1 MEGNDNFLSLVSKM
15 RREQEEYR
23 IWLMEQ
29 APEIILSRA
38 AEWSARED
46 MHGSLDEWEPD
57 AKTIEALL
65 TCDKPLEKLFGWLTE
80 QKEEDTIRK
89 EIDEMAAGIVQ
100 MFASGC

>member
-1 MEGNDNFLSLVSKM
+1 MEENGNFLSLVSKM

-29 APEIILSRA
+29 PPEIILSRA

-46 MHGSLDEWEPD
+46 MLGSLDEWDPD

-80 QKEEDTIRK
+80 REEDVIRK
-89 EIDEMAAGIVQ
+89 EIDEMAAGIMQ